1 MRIKRTKRVGRACVL
16 CRGVPVLGI
25 LARVSETE
33 SEKRLESC
41 GKPLAVATLFTI
53 IRPVDAKQSEDV

>member
-1 MRIKRTKRVGRACVL
+1 MGRACVL